1 MNAPTRDRYIAVLTF
16 DCGSPPAASVQL
28 ANYAG
33 KVVSAPGAHP
43 QWASKCRRERLQG
56 GWPRTLPQARKSTML
71 LPHGLL
77 EALPRAEQL
86 QRQLQAVE
94 LGAFQLHWG
103 LCWIVFLG
111 NAGADLCSSV
121 LLQQALVPKLLPRAS
136 TSPLLL
142 PPPSPPALWPGTTIS
157 MDPWPLPRPL
167 LRRGM

>member
-56 GWPRTLPQARKSTML
+56 GWPRKPATSSKIYDAAPPRLCSRPCRGLSSCNDNCR
-71 LPHGLL
+71 PSGRGHFNCNEGLL
-77 EALPRAEQL
+77 DL
-86 QRQLQAVE
+86 
-94 LGAFQLHWG
+94 
-103 LCWIVFLG
+103 FLG
-111 NAGADLCSSV
+111 MAGADLSSSV

-136 TSPLLL
+136 TSLRLLL
-142 PPPSPPALWPGTTIS
+142 PPSLPALWPGTTIS